1 MKIDPRFI
9 EIDRT
14 ADDRGPTG
22 VFEDQM
28 TVIVDNL
35 MLGYFRN
42 PEHTDA
48 MLRRD
53 GLTKT
58 AERLVE
64 IFGAEWWKAEP
75 ASDRNHER
83 KQA

>member
-1 MKIDPRFI
+1 LKIDPRFI

-14 ADDRGPTG
+14 ADSRNPTG

-35 MLGYFRN
+35 MFGYFLN
-42 PEHTDA
+42 PERTDA

-53 GLTKT
+53 GLAKT
-58 AERLVE
+58 AERLIE
-64 IFGAEWWKAEP
+64 IFGTEWWRKTDQP
-75 ASDRNHER
+75 A
-83 KQA
+83 